1 MSGKTK
7 ATGRFLDVPGD
18 RHHAAPTGLALSTPG
33 FAFRATGSSW
43 QFAGSTHLNHLRD
56 ATSALV
62 DGRSP
67 MRPSGGGT
75 GPAGRRS
82 GSFCHR
88 NPARGFRLFFCI
100 LEASFESA
108 MKSSPDHLPEAK
120 SRELAFV
127 VETIREGFA
136 FAIARRTMPKLRGG
150 RLLKI
155 ILFGSY
161 ARGDWVED
169 PVGRYF
175 SDYDLLVV
183 VDREEL
189 TDVPEFWARTEE
201 RLLGELASGK
211 ELRTPVSLIYHS
223 LEDVNEKLRLGRY
236 FFIDIV
242 RDGIMLFEEEG
253 FPFAEPKPLS
263 PAEALRETREYYE
276 EWSGSAVNFFRLAEQ
291 ARQSGMVK
299 EAAFLLHQATER
311 FYHCLFLVRT
321 LYSPKTHNL
330 NQLRQ
335 LTEDV
340 EPRLKSVWPRDTK
353 FERRCYELLR
363 EAYVKARYS
372 RHYRITAEQLL
383 WLSGRVE
390 LLQQIVREV
399 SEKRI
404 ATLAEAA

>member
-1 MSGKTK
+1 MKT
-7 ATGRFLDVPGD
+7 GV
-18 RHHAAPTGLALSTPG
+18 
-33 FAFRATGSSW
+33 
-43 QFAGSTHLNHLRD
+43 
-56 ATSALV
+56 
-62 DGRSP
+62 
-67 MRPSGGGT
+67 
-75 GPAGRRS
+75 
-82 GSFCHR
+82 
-88 NPARGFRLFFCI
+88 
-100 LEASFESA
+100 
-108 MKSSPDHLPEAK
+108 DHLPEGK
-120 SRELAFV
+120 RRELAFV
-127 VETIREGFA
+127 VEAIREGFA
-136 FAIARRTMPKLRGG
+136 FAIARRTMPDLRGG

-189 TDVPEFWARTEE
+189 TDVPEFWAKTEE
-201 RLLGELASGK
+201 RLLEELASGRN
-211 ELRTPVSLIYHS
+211 LRTPFSLIYHS

-242 RDGIMLFEEEG
+242 RDGILLFEEPG
-253 FPFAEPKPLS
+253 HPFAEPQPLS
-263 PAEALRETREYYE
+263 AAEALRETQEYFG
-276 EWSGSAVNFFRLAEQ
+276 EWFESAERFLTNASDNMSR
-291 ARQSGMVK
+291 GWTK
-299 EAAFLLHQATER
+299 EAAFLLHQGTER

-340 EPRLKSVWPRDTK
+340 EPRLKEVWPRATK

-372 RHYRITAEQLL
+372 RHYRITDEQLT
-383 WLSGRVE
+383 WLSGQVE
-390 LLQQIVREV
+390 LLQTIVREV
-399 SEKRI
+399 CEARI